1 MEMNYCRRC
10 GEPLTTTDDLAYTC
24 KNSHTLYANP
34 APCVGIFLV
43 DSDGNVVLSVR
54 GIEPAKGML
63 DSIGGFID
71 GDESFEEALGRE
83 IREETGLTSD
93 QYGAPTY
100 LISAPSSYQFGGETR
115 SVLSCF
121 YYARLNEGAEPKA
134 LDDVAELVRVAPS
147 ELRPDEMWAND
158 VQVGIRALLGVIT

>member
-10 GEPLTTTDDLAYTC
+10 GEALTTTDNVAYTC

-34 APCVGIFLV
+34 APTVGIFLI

-71 GDESFEEALGRE
+71 GDESFEQALERE
-83 IREETGLTSD
+83 IREETGLTPD
-93 QYGAPTY
+93 QYTTPAY
-100 LISAPSSYQFGGETR
+100 LVSSPSSYLFDGETR

-121 YYARLNEGAEPKA
+121 YYAKLNDGVEPKA
-134 LDDVAELVRVAPS
+134 LDDVAELVRVSPAD
-147 ELRPDEMWAND
+147 LRPEDMWALD
-158 VQVGIRALLGVIT
+158 VQVGIRTLLKVIA